1 MADKGLCVLAPL
13 REPAVFLFFI
23 LGVPPEEVFH
33 TSGVGLSATSP
44 RYAVGFT
51 LLSLTRT
58 PLSVLCVFC
67 HAEPVEASLRP
78 LRLNVFLVY
87 LCALSVS
94 VVNLSA
100 FSA

>member
-51 LLSLTRT
+51 LQPRRAHEYHNKQTR
-58 PLSVLCVFC
+58 
-67 HAEPVEASLRP
+67 HE
-78 LRLNVFLVY
+78 
-87 LCALSVS
+87 
-94 VVNLSA
+94 
-100 FSA
+100 